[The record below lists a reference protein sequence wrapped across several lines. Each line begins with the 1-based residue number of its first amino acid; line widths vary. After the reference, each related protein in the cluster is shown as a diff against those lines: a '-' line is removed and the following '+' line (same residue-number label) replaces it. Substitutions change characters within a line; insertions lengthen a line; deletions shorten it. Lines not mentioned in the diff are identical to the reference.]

1 MKCQVLCQYYS
12 EKQSEIPK
20 LTKELQI
27 NSEKVDFEN
36 DLIQFDDIDINDG
49 IIYFYFVINKSVLQ
63 ETNRL
68 FLRDI
73 GEKKDPVEL
82 SFFVGNYTTFKISV
96 KIYKGEKIKEKDN
109 NIKNVAL
116 PLLSQIINPIIKK
129 I

>member
-1 MKCQVLCQYYS
+1 M
-12 EKQSEIPK
+12 
-20 LTKELQI
+20 
-27 NSEKVDFEN
+27 
-36 DLIQFDDIDINDG
+36 
-49 IIYFYFVINKSVLQ
+49 Q
-63 ETNRL
+63 ETNTDTPTYNRL